1 MDKIEADAAEA
12 VVERD
17 EAARRPKSISNKNL
31 IENSTLWV
39 DRYRPKK
46 FAELLGD
53 ERVHREV
60 LGWLKEW
67 DLCVFKR
74 RQNPNK
80 RSRNSDLNPGGVE
93 NGPIWKDPYGRPSE
107 RVLMLSGPPGLGKTT
122 LAHVLATQAGY
133 GVYELNASDSRTA
146 SAVED
151 QVRMALESSSMK
163 DSKPTLV
170 IVDEID
176 GATGGEG
183 GGGGFIRALVKL
195 IEGGKGWK
203 GNNKGGRNRK
213 GRKGGKPLLRPII
226 CICNDL

>member
-1 MDKIEADAAEA
+1 MDRIEADAALA

-17 EAARRPKSISNKNL
+17 EAARLPRPFTKDR
-31 IENSTLWV
+31 IEDPTLWV

-74 RQNPNK
+74 RNSNNPLK
-80 RSRNSDLNPGGVE
+80 RSRKPDFNNPRSDT
-93 NGPIWKDPYGRPSE
+93 PIWKDPYGRPSE

-122 LAHVLATQAGY
+122 LAHVLAAQAGY
-133 GVYELNASDSRTA
+133 GVYELNASDARTA
-146 SAVED
+146 GAVED

-163 DSKPTLV
+163 NDKPTLV
-170 IVDEID
+170 VVDEID

-203 GNNKGGRNRK
+203 GGNKNKNKK
-213 GRKGGKPLLRPII
+213 GRKGAKPLLRPII